1 MNNKDIVKAVYDM
14 LMSQSFADWYN
25 TDFIE
30 HVEDPST
37 KSVDEICSD
46 ISKLLNYFNK
56 EL

>member
-14 LMSQSFADWYN
+14 LMSQSFADWYD

-30 HVEDPST
+30 HVEDTST